1 VPPLD
6 DIPRLSAHAVLS
18 TPAGACPNC
27 WKAWLIGPRSAIGY
41 CWHGKVAWR
50 VKSSVLSVVPE
61 VTREEHRVMLE
72 YVSEMEDVM
81 RPNLISLMAPQKKAP
96 VVT

>member
-1 VPPLD
+1 
-6 DIPRLSAHAVLS
+6 
-18 TPAGACPNC
+18 
-27 WKAWLIGPRSAIGY
+27 
-41 CWHGKVAWR
+41 
-50 VKSSVLSVVPE
+50 LSVVPE